1 VKSQQRLHAL
11 TKANEVRSARARLKR
26 YLTDG
31 RIELAG
37 VLDDPPDCAQTAK
50 LSVLLLAVPRTGPAR
65 VARALNRCQ
74 IADGKTLA
82 GLTSRQRA
90 AMIALLPL

>member
-1 VKSQQRLHAL
+1 MISEQRLHAL
-11 TKANEVRSARARLKR
+11 EKANEVRSARALLKR
-26 YLTDG
+26 GLTAG
-31 RIELAG
+31 TIELAG
-37 VLDDPPDCAQTAK
+37 VLGDPPACVQNAK
-50 LSVLLLAVPRTGPAR
+50 LSALLLAIPRTGPAR

-74 IADGKTLA
+74 INDGKTLA